1 MQCGS
6 ETQKGTHYKVKGRK
20 VKAAFREVG
29 GGHNTVDRRDSRT
42 LREGRSPALA
52 GAYSDEE
59 GLVTAKG
66 RSPLAQRTRRNVQVL
81 QNKLHRVAKKDLR
94 FNSDIRRGRPGWGH
108 LLWDRGAPKGAR
120 GEDRSKLPSIFG
132 MKRLEVEKPLPRS
145 WIG

>member
-42 LREGRSPALA
+42 LREGRSPALS

-81 QNKLHRVAKKDLR
+81 QNKLR
-94 FNSDIRRGRPGWGH
+94 FQIVFDIIEGLLKPFLIFDTCHH
-108 LLWDRGAPKGAR
+108 LDITL
-120 GEDRSKLPSIFG
+120 
-132 MKRLEVEKPLPRS
+132 
-145 WIG
+145 